1 MRNDIKNALMR
12 DNAETPMCRKKNYA
26 CPLPSSV
33 YWTLKQSNKMGEAG
47 KQYALV
53 QGKVAFMVD
62 FFGAQ
67 LWWPESSIIFIFFV
81 RQYMIVDRVQ

>member
-12 DNAETPMCRKKNYA
+12 DNAETPMRRKKNYA

-47 KQYALV
+47 KQYASS
-53 QGKVAFMVD
+53 GKNSFY
-62 FFGAQ
+62 GGL
-67 LWWPESSIIFIFFV
+67 LWCPAMMARIFYNFYIFCETV
-81 RQYMIVDRVQ
+81 HDSW